1 MLLRYIQEVV
11 PNAQEPVKKFLLK
24 SYKPDEVTMAN
35 FLFVL
40 RSNDNEKATRCF
52 QFAKIAHSKNHTVN
66 IFLIDSGVDW
76 AVKDRDGSTKTITGD
91 CVNDYLPYLVENE
104 IATGVCTPCAKNR
117 KLDEANFHSNMVLDG
132 GPHLIDMAAE
142 AKIFNF

>member
-1 MLLRYIQEVV
+1 
-11 PNAQEPVKKFLLK
+11 
-24 SYKPDEVTMAN
+24 MAN

-52 QFAKIAHSKNHTVN
+52 QFAKIAHTKGHKVN

-76 AVKDRDGSTKTITGD
+76 AIQSRDGSGKTTTGD
-91 CVNDYLPYLVENE
+91 SVSDYLPYLIDNE
-104 IATGVCTPCAKNR
+104 IEAGVCTPCAKNR
-117 KLDEANFHSNMVLDG
+117 NLDEADFNSNMVLDG